1 MSLYP
6 IVHSAIIVLEY
17 IRSEIP
23 TLANLNTLNDRP
35 NWLPIQFVVTDI
47 DVTSYYPTKDTVL
60 VRLRLQLTKS
70 SRSK

>member
-35 NWLPIQFVVTDI
+35 NWLPVQFVVIDI
-47 DVTSYYPTKDTVL
+47 DVTSYFPTNDTVL
-60 VRLRLQLTKS
+60 VRLRLQLAKS

>member
-60 VRLRLQLTKS
+60 VRLRLQLAKS